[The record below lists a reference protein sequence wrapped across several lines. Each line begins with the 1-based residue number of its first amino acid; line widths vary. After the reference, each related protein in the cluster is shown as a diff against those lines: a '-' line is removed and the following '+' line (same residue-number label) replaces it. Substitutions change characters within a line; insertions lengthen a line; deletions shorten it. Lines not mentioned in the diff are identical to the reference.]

1 VHRDAETAA
10 PMNESDPDFQPGPH
24 TAGWIDFGRWRAQR
38 LSHLATLLNWLR
50 ESGIDDALWRDSLTG
65 LDQRL
70 RRDVVQLAFVAEF
83 SRGKSE
89 LINAIFFA
97 SHGRRVLP
105 AAAGRTTMCPLEI
118 TASTPRQAPTLRL
131 LPIDT
136 RLDPATLAQWKLR
149 SDGWTELRCA
159 DAASLQAAL
168 AHLADTVRVAP
179 GHARSLG
186 FVIDDDAPRA
196 ADGDVDVPRWRH
208 ALLDIEHELLAQGL
222 SVLDTPG
229 LNALG
234 AEPELTLSLLP
245 GAQAVL
251 FLLGAD
257 TGVTRSDLQLW
268 NEHIGEAGR
277 ARALV
282 VLNKIDTLWD
292 DLRSPDDVA
301 AQIERQR
308 ESVAATLQVP
318 LSRVF
323 ALSAHKALL
332 ARIRGDDALLRRS
345 GLPALELALARIA
358 DVERRELID
367 GGWRATLLDALQRVE
382 RQLQQRVE
390 QASAQL
396 DELAALHGRN
406 LGLVQGL
413 RRRVGAE
420 RAEFDGAVA
429 RAQALYAINA
439 RQLAQAVAELD
450 PARLLEPL
458 RQTRERLR
466 LALLKT
472 GLREALA
479 ATCADIAGAIATVER
494 ELDESREMLGA
505 AFELLNTEF
514 AFGLPVPKPLRLEG
528 TRLELTELQRSYLA
542 YLTPARWL
550 QLQRGQHAERL
561 LDAALER
568 LRTVLERARRD
579 LQAWNR
585 SALASLESQLR
596 ERRRGLAR
604 RAQNL
609 EQLGG
614 TDEEL
619 RSRIAAQQQA
629 IAAAKQLRERARRYF
644 EGVLH

>member
-1 VHRDAETAA
+1 MTPTASA
-10 PMNESDPDFQPGPH
+10 SLPSGPH
-24 TAGWIDFGRWRAQR
+24 AAGWIDFGRWRAQR

-50 ESGIDDALWRDSLTG
+50 ESGIDESLWRDPLVE

-70 RRDVVQLAFVAEF
+70 RREVVQLAFVGEF

-97 SHGRRVLP
+97 GHGRRMLP

-118 TASTPRQAPTLRL
+118 TASAPGRTPTLRL

-136 RLDPATLAQWKLR
+136 RLEATTLEHWKR
-149 SDGWTELRCA
+149 RADAWSARPCA
-159 DAASLQAAL
+159 DAQSMQAAL
-168 AHLADTVRVAP
+168 GQLAETVRVDAEQ
-179 GHARSLG
+179 ALRLG
-186 FVIDDDAPRA
+186 FAVDDDAPRA
-196 ADGDVDVPRWRH
+196 DDGRVEVPRWRH
-208 ALLDIEHELLAQGL
+208 ALLDVDHELLAQGL

-234 AEPELTLSLLP
+234 AEPELTLSLIP

-257 TGVTRSDLQLW
+257 TGVTRSDLELW
-268 NEHIGEAGR
+268 HEHVGDGGR

-282 VLNKIDTLWD
+282 VLNKVDTLWD
-292 DLRSPDDVA
+292 ELRSSDEVA
-301 AQIERQR
+301 AQIEGQR
-308 ESVAATLQVP
+308 VAVAATLQVP

-332 ARIRGDDALLRRS
+332 ARVRGDDALLRRS
-345 GLPALELALARIA
+345 GLPALEEALARIA
-358 DVERRELID
+358 DGERRELID
-367 GGWRATLLDALQRVE
+367 GGWRATLLDTLQRVE
-382 RQLQQRVE
+382 RQMQQHSE

-396 DELAALHGRN
+396 DELGALHGRN
-406 LGLVQGL
+406 AGLAQGL

-420 RAEFDGAVA
+420 RAEFDGAVVH
-429 RAQALYAINA
+429 AQALYAINA

-472 GLREALA
+472 GLRDALA
-479 ATCADIAGAIATVER
+479 ETCGEIARAITTVER
-494 ELDESREMLGA
+494 ELDENREMLGG
-505 AFELLNTEF
+505 AFERLNTEF
-514 AFGLPVPKPLRLEG
+514 AFGLPTPKPLRLEG
-528 TRLELTELQRSYLA
+528 TRLELTELQRSYLG

-550 QLQRGQHAERL
+550 QLQRGHHAERL
-561 LDAALER
+561 LDTALER
-568 LRTVLERARRD
+568 LRTMIERARRD

-585 SALASLESQLR
+585 SALASLEAQLR

-604 RAQNL
+604 RAQSL

-614 TDEEL
+614 TDAEL
-619 RSRIAAQQQA
+619 LLRIAAQQQA
-629 IAAAKQLRERARRYF
+629 LAAAHQLRERARRYF

>member
-1 VHRDAETAA
+1 
-10 PMNESDPDFQPGPH
+10 MNDSDPDFQPGPH

-50 ESGIDDALWRDSLTG
+50 DSGIDDALWREPLAE

-97 SHGRRVLP
+97 GHGRRMLP

-118 TASTPRQAPTLRL
+118 TASAPQQPPTLRL
-131 LPIDT
+131 LPIDS
-136 RLDPATLAQWKLR
+136 RGDAATLAQWKSR
-149 SDGWTELRCA
+149 ADAWTELRCA
-159 DAASLQAAL
+159 DATTLQAAL
-168 AHLADTVRVAP
+168 AHLADTVRVDAER
-179 GHARSLG
+179 ARALG
-186 FVIDDDAPRA
+186 FAIDDETPRA
-196 ADGDVDVPRWRH
+196 ADGGLDVPRWRH
-208 ALLDIEHELLAQGL
+208 ALLDVDHELLAQGL

-234 AEPELTLSLLP
+234 AEPELTLSLIP

-257 TGVTRSDLQLW
+257 TGVTRSDLELW
-268 NEHIGEAGR
+268 NEHVGEAGR

-292 DLRSPDDVA
+292 ELRSPDDVA

-308 ESVAATLQVP
+308 ESVAATLQLP
-318 LSRVF
+318 LARVF

-332 ARIRGDDALLRRS
+332 ARLRGDDALLQRS

-367 GGWRATLLDALQRVE
+367 GGWRATLLDTLVRVE

-396 DELAALHGRN
+396 DELGALHGRN
-406 LGLVQGL
+406 AGLAQGL

-439 RQLAQAVAELD
+439 RQLGQAVGELD

-479 ATCADIAGAIATVER
+479 ATCADIVRAIATVER
-494 ELDESREMLGA
+494 ELDENRDMLGA
-505 AFELLNTEF
+505 AFEQLNTEL
-514 AFGLPVPKPLRLEG
+514 AFGLPTPKPLRLEG
-528 TRLELTELQRSYLA
+528 TRLELNELQRGYLA
-542 YLTPARWL
+542 YLTPARWM
-550 QLQRGQHAERL
+550 QLQRGHHAERL
-561 LDAALER
+561 LDTALER
-568 LRTVLERARRD
+568 LRTLLERARRD

-609 EQLGG
+609 EQLGS

-629 IAAAKQLRERARRYF
+629 IGAAHQLRERARRYF

>member
-1 VHRDAETAA
+1 MTPDTSA
-10 PMNESDPDFQPGPH
+10 PLPAGPH
-24 TAGWIDFGRWRAQR
+24 ASGWIDFGRWRAQR
-38 LSHLATLLNWLR
+38 LSHLTTLLNWLR
-50 ESGIDDALWRDSLTG
+50 DSGIDDALWRDALLE

-70 RRDVVQLAFVAEF
+70 RRDIVQLAFVAEF

-97 SHGRRVLP
+97 AHGRRMLP

-118 TASTPRQAPTLRL
+118 TASTRQHAPTLRL

-136 RLDPATLAQWKLR
+136 RLDAATLAQWKTR
-149 SDGWTELRCA
+149 ADAWTELPCA
-159 DAASLQAAL
+159 DAMAMQTAL
-168 AHLADTVRVAP
+168 AQLADTVRVDP
-179 GHARSLG
+179 EQARRLG
-186 FVIDDDAPRA
+186 FALHHDTPRA
-196 ADGDVDVPRWRH
+196 PDGRVDVPRWRH
-208 ALLDIEHELLAQGL
+208 ALLDVEHELLAQGL

-234 AEPELTLSLLP
+234 AEPELTLSLIP

-257 TGVTRSDLQLW
+257 TGVTRSDLELW
-268 NEHIGEAGR
+268 NEHVGEAGR
-277 ARALV
+277 ARALI

-292 DLRSPDDVA
+292 ELRSADEVT

-308 ESVAATLQVP
+308 ESVAAILQVP
-318 LSRVF
+318 LERVF

-345 GLPALELALARIA
+345 GLPQLEAALARIA
-358 DVERRELID
+358 DAERRELID
-367 GGWRATLLDALQRVE
+367 GGWRATLLDALLRVE
-382 RQLQQRVE
+382 RQLQQHIE
-390 QASAQL
+390 QAGAQL

-406 LGLVQGL
+406 IGLAQGL
-413 RRRVGAE
+413 RRRVNAE
-420 RAEFDGAVA
+420 RVEFDGAVT

-450 PARLLEPL
+450 AVRLLEPL
-458 RQTRERLR
+458 RQARERLR

-472 GLREALA
+472 GLRDALA
-479 ATCADIAGAIATVER
+479 ATCGAILRSIATVER
-494 ELDESREMLGA
+494 ELDENRDMLSA
-505 AFELLNTEF
+505 AFEGLNTEF
-514 AFGLPVPKPLRLEG
+514 AFGVPTPKPLRLEG
-528 TRLELTELQRSYLA
+528 TRLELTELQRSFLA

-550 QLQRGQHAERL
+550 QLQRGHHAERL
-561 LDAALER
+561 LDTALER
-568 LRTVLERARRD
+568 LRTVLERAQRD

-614 TDEEL
+614 TDAEL

-629 IAAAKQLRERARRYF
+629 IAAANQLRERARRYF